1 MTLEARI
8 AQKFEKV
15 FVDIASLDSAVAR
28 RVLPH
33 FEPAQISVTVGN
45 PWADKEGQ
53 LSKTDFENSK
63 KNLWLRPYPGQ
74 FFKRCPGATQKKV
87 LTCCNYHI
95 LNLGSQCDFNCSY
108 CYLQSYLKSP
118 LQQIYT
124 NLDQALTELAQ
135 MADASPE
142 HPFRVGTG
150 EIIDSLSLDPLTLYS
165 LELIQFF
172 RRYPKWTL
180 EFKTKSDHVDQ
191 FINEEHAG
199 NVVVSWSINPEVII
213 DCEEHGTARLA
224 QRLAAARRARD
235 RGFPVAFHID
245 PIIWTPEWREN
256 YLGLIDRITT
266 EFKPEDLHVISLG
279 TLRFQP
285 EQRHL
290 MRERFGMKSLVVSAE
305 MFPSEGG
312 KMRYD
317 AKLRQE
323 MFQTVIGAFK
333 AKDPKY
339 RIFLCMETP
348 ETWLSAMDDLP
359 MKRPELK
366 ELFRPLPKI
375 PDAQSLQD

>member
-33 FEPAQISVTVGN
+33 FEPSQITVTVGN

-191 FINEEHAG
+191 FINEKHAG

-213 DCEEHGTARLA
+213 NCEEHGTARLA

-245 PIIWTPEWREN
+245 PIIWTPEWRKN

>member
-33 FEPAQISVTVGN
+33 FEPSQITVTVGN

-191 FINEEHAG
+191 FINEKHAG

-213 DCEEHGTARLA
+213 NCEEHGTARLA